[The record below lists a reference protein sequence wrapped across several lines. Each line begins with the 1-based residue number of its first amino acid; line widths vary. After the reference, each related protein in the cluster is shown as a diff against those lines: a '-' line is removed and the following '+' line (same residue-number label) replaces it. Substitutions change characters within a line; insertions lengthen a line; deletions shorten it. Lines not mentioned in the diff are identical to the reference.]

1 MRSLLAMATRT
12 LTAIVYSCEFRFP
25 DSAQSAAIDAFNAF
39 ARPSGQARGP
49 SQIAATR
56 AREAAKAAR
65 ARAEAQALLVANKA
79 LGKANVAGEAGDDA
93 TVRALESSRA
103 APVEQAGLIGL
114 RVPEARAAKVGD
126 TEVD

>member
-1 MRSLLAMATRT
+1 MRSLLSMATRT
-12 LTAIVYSCEFRFP
+12 LTAVYSCEFRFR

-79 LGKANVAGEAGDDA
+79 LGKASKVAAESDDA
-93 TVRALESSRA
+93 GMAQALEASRA
-103 APVEQAGLIGL
+103 ALAEQAAAMGL
-114 RVPEARAAKVGD
+114 RVPEARAARA
-126 TEVD
+126 EASA